1 MPDVS
6 NLVLTVV
13 GDDRAGLVAA
23 LADVVTAHGGNWEH
37 SQLAELAGT
46 FAGIVV
52 VSVPDDRVTALTESL
67 GRLEGLLKVTVHP
80 GTAAPGAD
88 PRPELTLNVL
98 GNDHPGIVRDISAV
112 LSRHDISIED
122 LTSET
127 RDAPMAGGRLFE
139 ARVVARLPKD
149 ADLAAVRSDL
159 EQLAA
164 EILVDIALGDGP
176 NRAG

>member
-52 VSVPDDRVTALTESL
+52 VSVPDDRAAELVAALDQL
-67 GRLEGLLKVTVHP
+67 DGLLKVTAHP
-80 GTAAPGAD
+80 GGDEPAAD
-88 PRPELTLNVL
+88 PSRELSVDVL
-98 GNDHPGIVRDISAV
+98 GNDHPGIIRDISAV
-112 LSRHDISIED
+112 LNRHGVSID
-122 LTSET
+122 NLSSES
-127 RDAPMAGGRLFE
+127 RDAPMSGGRLFE
-139 ARVVARLPKD
+139 AQVFARVPDD
-149 ADLAAVRSDL
+149 ADPAAIKADL
-159 EQLAA
+159 ERLAT
-164 EILVDIALGDGP
+164 ELLVDITLGD
-176 NRAG
+176 ATH

>member
-1 MPDVS
+1 MP

-23 LADVVTAHGGNWEH
+23 LADVVSAHGGNWEH

-52 VSVPDDRVTALTESL
+52 VSVPDDRVPDLTAAL
-67 GRLEGLLKVTVHP
+67 GQLEGLLKITVHP
-80 GTAAPGAD
+80 GHDARSEAARD
-88 PRPELTLNVL
+88 LTLSVL

-112 LSRHDISIED
+112 LSRHALSIEE

-139 ARVVARLPKD
+139 ARVLARIPAD
-149 ADLAAVRSDL
+149 VDLAALRAELERLATELMVEIDVR
-159 EQLAA
+159 
-164 EILVDIALGDGP
+164 
-176 NRAG
+176 